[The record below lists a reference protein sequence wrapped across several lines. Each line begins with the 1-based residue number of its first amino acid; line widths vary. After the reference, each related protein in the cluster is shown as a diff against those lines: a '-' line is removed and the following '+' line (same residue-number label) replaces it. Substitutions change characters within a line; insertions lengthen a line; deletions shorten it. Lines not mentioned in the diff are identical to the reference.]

1 MGVLIETDRFH
12 AIGETGQPYVVIQ
25 YQGQPS
31 TDSKISLELSDG
43 RQVSSD
49 EDDATLFI
57 IVETGE
63 KIWRVG

>member
-1 MGVLIETDRFH
+1 MGVLMETDRFH
-12 AIGETGQPYVVIQ
+12 AIGETGEPYVVIQ

-31 TDSKISLELSDG
+31 TDSNISLELNDG